1 MGMLIGMAALFA
13 VFSYVSIGS
22 ATSYRFLPRTTVNGT
37 DVSGMTLEE
46 AAAALDE
53 ADGGYELTVQF
64 RESEE
69 TIAAEEIGLTYDMSA
84 GEGIEVLRDVYPEI
98 HDPLM
103 WLPDLLFGKHVTVSL
118 PVSYKAHDLL
128 DLIHSWSETDRNAM
142 RAPRDAQ
149 VMAEDGAFV
158 IAEADDGTTLN
169 VRGLIA
175 NIVQAL
181 KAQERVLTTEN
192 LYESA
197 EMTSAAPSLQRD
209 LSSLNHILEEPVT
222 VTYDLPGD
230 RTEVLDMTVMR
241 GWLRHND
248 ALGGFT
254 YDEELWEESLRE
266 YVAGLADEVDT
277 VGTDFTFRMT
287 GGGEFTETSYNYGW
301 QIDQRAEIA
310 QLEEDL
316 SSGRDVERE
325 PVYAVRAYVDE
336 GIGDT
341 YIEVDLSRQHL
352 WVYEDGHVVKQ
363 SDVMSGRLTPQR
375 FTPAGVYRVYFIQR
389 NRTLRGEIQ
398 PDGQPEYMTPVSYW
412 MEFRRTFGLHDNYW
426 RNQSMF
432 GDTYYIY
439 GGSHGCINL
448 PVAFA
453 AELYPWVEEHGE
465 VPVLVYYSQG
475 DPF

>member
-1 MGMLIGMAALFA
+1 MSRPDSMKQIEQRIAVAPAGTAFITSDFLDLAEIPAINKALSRLTESKTIRRVIRGVYDRPQFSELLQEYAAPDMTQTAKAIARNFGWSVVPCGDTALNLLGLSTQVPA
-13 VFSYVSIGS
+13 VWQYVSDGPYREYTIGNRALKFKHS
-22 ATSYRFLPRTTVNGT
+22 ANR
-37 DVSGMTLEE
+37 DVSGLSEKS
-46 AAAALDE
+46 AL
-53 ADGGYELTVQF
+53 
-64 RESEE
+64 
-69 TIAAEEIGLTYDMSA
+69 
-84 GEGIEVLRDVYPEI
+84 
-98 HDPLM
+98 
-103 WLPDLLFGKHVTVSL
+103 
-118 PVSYKAHDLL
+118 
-128 DLIHSWSETDRNAM
+128 
-142 RAPRDAQ
+142 
-149 VMAEDGAFV
+149 
-158 IAEADDGTTLN
+158 
-169 VRGLIA
+169 
-175 NIVQAL
+175 IVQAL

-266 YVAGLADEVDT
+266 YVAGLAEEVDT